1 MLIRGGSPAPKSKNI
16 MTREVVRS
24 QESIDY
30 VLNKSA
36 YFIDEG
42 SRYPGASYEEGIIA
56 FAEWL
61 FGDTE
66 DEPFE

>member
-1 MLIRGGSPAPKSKNI
+1 

-30 VLNKSA
+30 VLNKAA
-36 YFIDEG
+36 YFSDEG

-56 FAEWL
+56 FADWL

-66 DEPFE
+66 DKPFE